1 LSDEFCAGQF
11 GFFDFVRGKFMKF
24 GKLSMAVVA
33 ACVAFPAQAAVIG
46 DFRLD
51 GNLTNSAGGPL
62 SIANNGGTLGATGIT
77 FAANQGPT
85 ISGFT
90 SPSAYSVELAFSFDT
105 VSGYRK
111 ILDFQNRAS
120 DTGFYVL
127 NSALNFYPV
136 ATGPSGDFGVGQIA
150 RVVLTHDGSATA
162 GYVGN
167 NQRWSFGGGPNSLA
181 DISSVLHILRDDF
194 ATGEGEASSGFVDYI
209 RVYDTALTA
218 GEVAD
223 LLPPGAGAV
232 PEPASWALMIAGFGL
247 VGGAM
252 RRRATKVSFA

>member
-1 LSDEFCAGQF
+1 MRMR
-11 GFFDFVRGKFMKF
+11 GFLLAAVAIFV
-24 GKLSMAVVA
+24 AV
-33 ACVAFPAQAAVIG
+33 PAQAALIG

-51 GNLTNSAGGPL
+51 GNLNNSAGGAL
-62 SIANNGGTLGATGIT
+62 SISNNGGTLGATGIT

-85 ISGFT
+85 ISGFS
-90 SPSAYSVELAFSFDT
+90 SPTAYSVELAFSFDT

-136 ATGPSGDFGVGQIA
+136 TTGPNGDFVPGQIA
-150 RVVLTHDGSATA
+150 RVVLTHDGTTTT
-162 GYVGN
+162 GFVGN
-167 NQRWSFGGGPNSLA
+167 DQRWAFGGGANSLA
-181 DISSVLHILRDDF
+181 NISSVLEVLRDDF
-194 ATGEGEASSGFVDYI
+194 ATGQSEASGGFVDYI

-218 GEVAD
+218 GEVAG

-252 RRRATKVSFA
+252 RRRATKVSYA

>member
-1 LSDEFCAGQF
+1 MNFSNATFLA
-11 GFFDFVRGKFMKF
+11 
-24 GKLSMAVVA
+24 LA
-33 ACVAFPAQAAVIG
+33 AFSATPAQAAVIG
-46 DFRLD
+46 DFRLN
-51 GNLTNSAGGPL
+51 GNLTNSAGGSL

-77 FAANQGPT
+77 FGANQGPT
-85 ISGFT
+85 ISGFS
-90 SPSAYSVELAFSFDT
+90 SPAAYSIELAFSFDT

-127 NSALNFYPV
+127 GSRLNFFPV
-136 ATGPSGDFGVGQIA
+136 ASGPTGDFVAGQIA

-162 GYVGN
+162 GFVGN
-167 NQRWSFGGGPNSLA
+167 NQRWSFGGGANSLA
-181 DISSVLHILRDDF
+181 NISSVLQVFRDDF
-194 ATGEGEASSGFVDYI
+194 ATGGGEASSGFVDYI

-218 GEVAD
+218 GQVSA

-232 PEPASWALMIAGFGL
+232 PEPSSWALMLAGFGL

-252 RRRATKVSFA
+252 RRRAIKVRYA